1 MNGRRVTAP
10 KECFMR
16 FLVIPDSFKGSMTA
30 KTVCETVKAAILD
43 RDPAASVTAFP
54 AFDGGEGSAECLSE
68 IYGGRMVRVSA
79 TNATGRRVPST
90 FGMKDD
96 TAFIAVADTS
106 GLPGA
111 RIRNPFVTTTRGFGE
126 QIAEAIRLGAK
137 HIVMGLGG
145 SSTNDGG
152 AGAAVALGAVFR
164 DEAGEP
170 FLPTGG
176 TLGRIASVDVTELKK
191 RIAGVRFTALCD
203 VTNPLTGENGCSFVY
218 AKQKGA
224 RSRKKRAELDGY
236 MKHYAEATSFL
247 GVSPDLPGSGAA
259 GGLGYFVR
267 AFLSGESVSGAD
279 FFLDAIRFDER
290 VCDVDYV
297 VCGEGKFDATSGQ
310 GKICGKIIA
319 RAAKYGKP
327 VVVFCG
333 ATERAQAPAGTV
345 VRTINDDALSLEENF
360 ARSRENLSRA
370 AAVWLNELY
379 ANK

>member
-1 MNGRRVTAP
+1 MRRAVGD
-10 KECFMR
+10 EGERMR

-30 KTVCETVKAAILD
+30 RTVCDTVKAAILR
-43 RDPAASVTAFP
+43 RDPDASVTAFP
-54 AFDGGEGSAECLSE
+54 AFDGGEGSAECLAE
-68 IYGGRMVRVSA
+68 IYGGRMISFPA
-79 TNATGRRVPST
+79 SNATGRRAPST

-111 RIRNPFVTTTRGFGE
+111 KIRNPFVTTTRGFGE
-126 QIAEAIRLGAK
+126 QIAEAIRRGAK
-137 HIVMGLGG
+137 HVVIGLGG

-164 DEAGEP
+164 DEAGNT

-176 TLGRIASVDVTELKK
+176 TLGKIASVDVTELKK

-236 MKHYAEATSFL
+236 MQHYAEVTSFL

-290 VCDVDYV
+290 INDVDFV

-310 GKICGKIIA
+310 GKICGKIIS

-333 ATERAQAPAGTV
+333 ATEKAPAPAGTV
-345 VRTINDDALSLEENF
+345 IRTINDDSLSLEENF
-360 ARSRENLSRA
+360 ARSRENLLRA
-370 AAVWLNELY
+370 VNAWLDELP
-379 ANK
+379 ADN